1 MVSSSC
7 TSWLALP
14 DSELTVDN
22 IGEYLR
28 SVPDDLWVAAACYDR
43 LVDDV
48 SVQQALLDVGL
59 ERTKHAFQRGKDA
72 LSHLSSPQSF
82 KSLNKT
88 AVLLEKSDSCR
99 HDPAVAYFHDLPGEA
114 QLCRLHGLLLRRL
127 DRLNTFIEMCKV
139 APEESGDDADDEI
152 TEWEDDPWADQTTAM
167 VSHDTSKSLQFP
179 VSLSHFIN
187 QELIHSACQLA
198 LHQYFRCLRILLQRH
213 GSVLWV
219 HRFIIYDSIPGFAD
233 PLEYLEFLPRVQFGE
248 NTEEEAPWK
257 DKDIGDM
264 LYIPLFQAATT
275 SLGILEEIES
285 SAHSPQTCNNLM
297 TLEELSGW
305 YSDRVDKI
313 ISSTGMIDTALAVVQ
328 HGASQGVPGLD
339 ELGEELSLLTR
350 LVYDAPTGDSPDDWT
365 LSNWKSMDSRAVIRA
380 YLSHSTPGT
389 IAADMLHLVMP
400 YLYVLESRA
409 ERAGN
414 PNSQIHKDLLYD
426 YILTASLDMV
436 AAIFEGSKPTMTTS
450 QRIIKDDEDMARLA
464 LACLYGS
471 VGLDEWPTMSRIF
484 ECLPAWDLSKYEDLD
499 GDAADTTIVSLGD
512 FVTPTIA
519 RPRCTASDLLIFF
532 KPLPLSSLSRALDV
546 LDVHLESGEIL
557 SRWSVAAPLRWFLQ
571 SMNDVAEQRAWANRM
586 ARRAGGLADKLN
598 TREDWEWLLE
608 DMIKLSGKG
617 NSDLRGAFGLLS
629 QEEVTRI
636 FFNGLLISGKFD
648 IAKALLQ
655 SNRNISVLDATTIED
670 VCLTCVREFYDNASS
685 GSYKVGDMK
694 LAYECLDVP
703 HTSDRIRKEKEFI
716 EATSRLSS
724 FNVMS
729 RPGIP
734 ISPIEIRLT
743 KDRLSLVSRV
753 LSTNA
758 DAYKHTEVILELVH
772 MLGFRGDVTAEVKTL
787 AMLADT
793 ALQNEDFTRA
803 YQTSERMVNTV
814 LALRSSNAD
823 ASKVQEASEVCWVA
837 CFQLGRQ
844 AEFDDVGKKL
854 SLLGRSLELCP
865 PEQLHDVL
873 TAWRRLEREDIELR
887 ETRLSQRQRAGGAA
901 VPRKRAAT
909 ADHHEFSLRSR
920 LADFHMPSPPLLST
934 PDAAALASRT
944 FKTVA
949 ASFPFRGR
957 PRSHLDDETSR
968 SGSRPRDGDDVSS
981 QATRV
986 FSKGI
991 GWLLGADEE
1000 DL

>member
-1 MVSSSC
+1 MASPSC

-14 DSELTVDN
+14 DNELTVDN
-22 IGEYLR
+22 VDKHLR

-43 LVDDV
+43 VVDDV

-59 ERTKHAFQRGKDA
+59 ERTRQAFQRGKDA
-72 LSHLSSPQSF
+72 LSHLPTPRSSE
-82 KSLNKT
+82 SLENT
-88 AVLLEKSDSCR
+88 AVSLKDNDSCR
-99 HDPAVAYFHDLPGEA
+99 PDPAVAYFRDLPGDA
-114 QLCRLHGLLLRRL
+114 QLCRLHGLLLQRL

-152 TEWEDDPWADQTTAM
+152 TEWEDDPWADQTTAT
-167 VSHDTSKSLQFP
+167 VSHDSSKSHQLP
-179 VSLSHFIN
+179 VSLSHFIT

-198 LHQYFRCLRILLQRH
+198 LHQCFRCLHILLHRY
-213 GSVLWV
+213 GSDLWM
-219 HRFIIYDSIPGFAD
+219 HRFTIYDSIPGFAD
-233 PLEYLEFLPRVQFGE
+233 PLDYLEFLPRVKFGE
-248 NTEEEAPWK
+248 NTEENAPWK
-257 DKDIGDM
+257 DEDIGDTS
-264 LYIPLFQAATT
+264 YVPLFHAATT
-275 SLGILEEIES
+275 SLDLLEEIES
-285 SAHSPQTCNNLM
+285 SPHGPQECSNLM
-297 TLEELSGW
+297 TLEELSDW
-305 YSDRVDKI
+305 YSNRVDTI
-313 ISSTGMIDTALAVVQ
+313 ISSTGMVDIALAVVQ
-328 HGASQGVPGLD
+328 HGASQGVPSLD
-339 ELGEELSLLTR
+339 ELGEELSFLTR
-350 LVYDAPTGDSPDDWT
+350 LVYDAPIGDSPGDWT
-365 LSNWKSMDSRAVIRA
+365 LSNWRSMDSRAVIRT
-380 YLSHSTPGT
+380 YLSHSTPET
-389 IAADMLHLVMP
+389 IATDILHLVMP

-414 PNSQIHKDLLYD
+414 PDPHIHKNLLYD
-426 YILTASLDMV
+426 YILTASLDAV
-436 AAIFEGSKPTMTTS
+436 AAIFEGSKPTISTS

-471 VGLDEWPTMSRIF
+471 VSLDEWPTMSRIF
-484 ECLPAWDLSKYEDLD
+484 ECLPAWDLSKYEDID
-499 GDAADTTIVSLGD
+499 DDAANTTIASLGD
-512 FVTPTIA
+512 FVTATIA

-571 SMNDVAEQRAWANRM
+571 SMNDEAEQKAWANRM
-586 ARRAGGLADKLN
+586 ARRAGGLEDKLN

-608 DMIKLSGKG
+608 DMIKLSRKG

-629 QEEVTRI
+629 REEVTRI

-655 SNRNISVLDATTIED
+655 SNRNISTLDPTTIED
-670 VCLTCVREFYDNASS
+670 ICLTCVREFYDNASS
-685 GSYKVGDMK
+685 GNYKVGDMK

-703 HTSDRIRKEKEFI
+703 HMSDRIRKEKEFV

-753 LSTNA
+753 LSSNA
-758 DAYKHTEVILELVH
+758 DAYKHAEVILELVY

-793 ALQNEDFTRA
+793 ALQNEDFQRA
-803 YQTSERMVNTV
+803 YQTSERMINTV

-823 ASKVQEASEVCWVA
+823 ASKIREASEVCWVA

-844 AEFDDVGKKL
+844 PEFDDVEKKL

-873 TAWRRLEREDIELR
+873 TAWRRLEKEDIEHR
-887 ETRLSQRQRAGGAA
+887 ETRLSQRRRADGAG
-901 VPRKRAAT
+901 VPRKRSAT

-991 GWLLGADEE
+991 GWLLGADEQ

>member
-1 MVSSSC
+1 MASSSC
-7 TSWLALP
+7 TLWLALS
-14 DSELTVDN
+14 DSELTVDDV
-22 IGEYLR
+22 GEHLG
-28 SVPDDLWVAAACYDR
+28 SVTDDLWVAAACYDR
-43 LVDDV
+43 IVDDV
-48 SVQQALLDVGL
+48 SVQQALLNVGL
-59 ERTKHAFQRGKDA
+59 DRTKQAFHRAQDA
-72 LSHLSSPQSF
+72 LSHLSSSPSSE
-82 KSLNKT
+82 SLDTT
-88 AVLLEKSDSCR
+88 AVSLKQSDSCR
-99 HDPAVAYFHDLPGEA
+99 LDPAVAYFHNLPGDA

-127 DRLNTFIEMCKV
+127 DRLNTFTEMCQV
-139 APEESGDDADDEI
+139 APEEGGDDADDEI
-152 TEWEDDPWADQTTAM
+152 TEWEDDPWADQSTAM
-167 VSHDTSKSLQFP
+167 VSHDSSKSPQFP
-179 VSLSHFIN
+179 VSLSYFIT
-187 QELIHSACQLA
+187 QELIHTACQLT
-198 LHQYFRCLRILLQRH
+198 LHQYFRCLHILLERH
-213 GSVLWV
+213 RSVLWV
-219 HRFIIYDSIPGFAD
+219 HRFVIYDSIPGFAN
-233 PLEYLEFLPRVQFGE
+233 PLEYLEFLPRVKFDE
-248 NTEEEAPWK
+248 NMEEEAPWK
-257 DKDIGDM
+257 DKDIGDAS
-264 LYIPLFQAATT
+264 YVPLFEAATT
-275 SLGILEEIES
+275 SLGIPKEIES
-285 SAHSPQTCNNLM
+285 SALSLQTCNNLM
-297 TLEELSGW
+297 TSEELSGW
-305 YSDRVDKI
+305 YTNRVDNI
-313 ISSTGMIDTALAVVQ
+313 ISSTGMIDTALAVIQ

-350 LVYDAPTGDSPDDWT
+350 LVYDAPAGDSPNDWT
-365 LSNWKSMDSRAVIRA
+365 LSSWKSMDSRTVIRA
-380 YLSHSTPGT
+380 YLSHSTPET
-389 IAADMLHLVMP
+389 VAADMLHLVMP

-414 PNSQIHKDLLYD
+414 PNSQIYKDLLYD
-426 YILTASLDMV
+426 YVLTASLDVV
-436 AAIFEGSKPTMTTS
+436 AAIFEGSKPTMPSS

-471 VGLDEWPTMSRIF
+471 ASIDEWPTMSRIF

-499 GDAADTTIVSLGD
+499 GDIADTTIASLGD

-519 RPRCTASDLLIFF
+519 RPRCTASDLLMFF
-532 KPLPLSSLSRALDV
+532 KPLPLSSLSRALDI

-557 SRWSVAAPLRWFLQ
+557 SRWSVAASLSWFLQ
-571 SMNDVAEQRAWANRM
+571 SMNDEAEQKAWANRM
-586 ARRAGGLADKLN
+586 ARRAGSADQLS
-598 TREDWEWLLE
+598 TREDWEWLLK
-608 DMIKLSGKG
+608 DMIKLSRRG

-629 QEEVTRI
+629 QEEVTRT

-655 SNRNISVLDATTIED
+655 SNRNISVLDTTAIED
-670 VCLTCVREFYDNASS
+670 ICLTCVREFYDNASS
-685 GSYKVGDMK
+685 GNYKVGDMK

-703 HTSDRIRKEKEFI
+703 HISERIRKEKEFI

-734 ISPIEIRLT
+734 ITPIEIRLT

-753 LSTNA
+753 LSSNA
-758 DAYKHTEVILELVH
+758 DAYKHTEVILELVA

-803 YQTSERMVNTV
+803 YQASERMVNTV
-814 LALRSSNAD
+814 LVLRSSNAN
-823 ASKVQEASEVCWVA
+823 ASKMQEASEVCWVA

-844 AEFDDVGKKL
+844 PEFDDVEKKL

-873 TAWRRLEREDIELR
+873 TAWRRLEKEDIERR
-887 ETRLSQRQRAGGAA
+887 ETRLSQRRRAGGAA
-901 VPRKRAAT
+901 LPRKRTPA

-949 ASFPFRGR
+949 ARFPFSRGR
-957 PRSHLDDETSR
+957 PRSHPDDETSR

-991 GWLLGADEE
+991 GWLLGAGEE